1 MHNEE
6 LHDLHSS
13 PHIVRAIKLRRMRRI
28 GNVARIAVE
37 SNVYKV
43 LVVQTERKR
52 QLELLDLT
60 GGDNIKMY
68 LKETGLNGVVWVCL
82 RVEV

>member
-13 PHIVRAIKLRRMRRI
+13 PRIVRAIKLRRMRRV

-43 LVVQTERKR
+43 LVVETEGKR
-52 QLELLDLT
+52 QLELLGLT

-68 LKETGLNGVVWVCL
+68 LKETGLNRVVWVCL